1 MTFPAIYFG
10 AIESGF
16 SGLSLLWVVPVAG
29 IIYLDI
35 RLVYYAIKKEGRIK
49 LLALIT
55 SFIISLGA
63 LTWGLWSVFTE
74 FSFALLFV
82 AVGGGILLL
91 FSLRSLTLDKND
103 LKYHV

>member
-1 MTFPAIYFG
+1 MSIPLTIYFG
-10 AIESGF
+10 AIDSHF
-16 SGLSLLWVVPVAG
+16 SGLALLWLFPIAG
-29 IIYLDI
+29 VIYLDI
-35 RLVYYAIKKEGRIK
+35 RFVYYAIKKEGRIK
-49 LLALIT
+49 PLALIL

-91 FSLRSLTLDKND
+91 FSLRSLTLDKD
-103 LKYHV
+103 DFKHD